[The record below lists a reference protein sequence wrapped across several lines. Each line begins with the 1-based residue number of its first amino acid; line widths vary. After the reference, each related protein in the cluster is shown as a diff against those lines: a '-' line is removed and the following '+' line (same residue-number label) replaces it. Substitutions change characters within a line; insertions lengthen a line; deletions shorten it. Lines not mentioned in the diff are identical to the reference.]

1 MAYKRIEGITIE
13 IDGNVEPLNK
23 ALQGVNKSIKD
34 VSQNLRD
41 VDKLLKLDPT
51 NTELLRQKQ
60 QGLRT
65 AIQETEEKLKTERAA
80 LQQLKEADQTP
91 EVVKQQEALQR
102 EIIDNEQKLKSLQSE
117 LKSFGSVGAQQIKA
131 IGAQM
136 KELGASIKSV
146 GDSMQAT
153 GRSMTM
159 KVTAPIL
166 AGFGAAV
173 KEGAEFDKQ
182 MSAVAAVSG
191 ATAEDFEN
199 LRDSAME
206 WGEKSVFSAKE
217 SADALYYMGLAGW
230 DAQQSMDALGGV
242 LDLAAAGATDL
253 GLASDIVTDGM
264 TAFGMAADEA
274 GHFSNV
280 MAAAMSNSN
289 TNIEMLGESFKYAA
303 PVAGAMGY
311 SVEDVSVAL
320 GLMANNGIKAS
331 TAGTSLRT
339 LFTNMANPTDTMASA
354 METLGVRLDDGA
366 GNMLT
371 FEQVMQD
378 LRAGFGELKI
388 PQEELTAGIQELEQA
403 LEDGTMSEKEYDEA
417 VLALTDRAYG
427 AEGALKAQAAAQ
439 LAGSRGMAAL
449 LSIVNTSAEDYDALR
464 TAIDNADAAFVRH
477 GDELMTI
484 QDAYDKFGDA
494 IYTNSDEFEILGSAA
509 GIAQTQMD
517 NLAGTWTQFTSKLGT
532 TKIMISDLV
541 KGELQ
546 GLVEKATG
554 LLDKFNSLDDAEKM
568 QIVKIAGI
576 AAAIGPVILIL
587 GTLASSIGSIISL
600 GGTIVSG
607 FGTVAGFF
615 SATLI
620 PALSGLPAL
629 ITGTMIPAI
638 TGLIAT
644 VAPILAAA
652 APFIAVGAAI
662 VGAGVLVYKNWDTI
676 KQKAGELKD
685 KVTQKWSEF
694 KENTTKKWEEMRQ
707 KTSEKWEAMK
717 KGISD
722 KVAENGGGIGGV
734 IKTAMQGYQKTWEIG
749 FNALDKLSGGKLST
763 IASNI
768 KSKVDENG
776 GGIGGIIKT
785 SMQGYEKVWETGFSA
800 MDKLS
805 GGKLSDI
812 VEGFRDKLD
821 SAKKIV
827 SDAIEKIKGFFNF
840 SWELPKLKLP
850 HFSISGGF
858 SLNPPSIPKISVD
871 WYKKAYNNGVMF
883 NSPTVLPTA
892 AGLKGFGDGAGA
904 EIVIG
909 ANNLMG
915 MVQDAAGSDALA
927 KKVDTLTATVA
938 EYLPIIAQGGNVYL
952 DKGALVGQ
960 ITPDINRRLGLAR
973 G

>member
-1 MAYKRIEGITIE
+1 MAYKRIAGITIE
-13 IDGNVEPLNK
+13 IDGNVQPLTK
-23 ALQGVNKSIKD
+23 ALESVNRSL
-34 VSQNLRD
+34 SGTSSRLRD
-41 VDKLLKLDPT
+41 VNKLLKLDPT

-60 QGLRT
+60 ELLT
-65 AIQETEEKLKTERAA
+65 NSIKSTEEKLKTERAA

-91 EVVKQQEALQR
+91 EVVRQQEALQR
-102 EIIDNEQKLKSLQSE
+102 EIIDNEQKLKGLQKE
-117 LKSFGSVGAQQIKA
+117 LKNFGSVGAQQIKA

-136 KELGASIKSV
+136 KELGASIKGV

-191 ATAEDFEN
+191 ATEQEFTA

-230 DAQQSMDALGGV
+230 DAQESMDALGGV
-242 LDLAAAGATDL
+242 LDLAAAGATEL
-253 GLASDIVTDGM
+253 GTASDIVTDYM
-264 TAFGMAADEA
+264 TAFKMEASEA
-274 GHFSNV
+274 GHFANV

-289 TNIEMLGESFKYAA
+289 TNIEMLGDSFKYVA

-320 GLMANNGIKAS
+320 GIMANNGIKADM
-331 TAGTSLRT
+331 AGTTLR
-339 LFTNMANPTDTMASA
+339 NMLQRMAKPTKESYMA
-354 METLGVRLDDGA
+354 MERLGLSLYDDEGR
-366 GNMLT
+366 MYT
-371 FEQVMQD
+371 FKEVMEQVRTGFRDINMPMDEFQKSVED
-378 LRAGFGELKI
+378 LDRWLDEGSISQSLYNSRL
-388 PQEELTAGIQELEQA
+388 EELML
-403 LEDGTMSEKEYDEA
+403 
-417 VLALTDRAYG
+417 RAYG
-427 AEGALKAQAAAQ
+427 AEGAEKARAAAQ
-439 LAGSRGMAAL
+439 LGGARAMAGLLAIASATDEEYQAL
-449 LSIVNTSAEDYDALR
+449 TDA
-464 TAIDNADAAFVRH
+464 INGADAAFVRH
-477 GDELMTI
+477 GDELLTI
-484 QDAYDKFGDA
+484 QEAYDQFGDA
-494 IYTNSDEFEILGSAA
+494 IYNSDEFEVLGAAA
-509 GIAQTQMD
+509 GMAEKQLD
-517 NLAGTWTQFTSKLGT
+517 NLAGSWTLFTSKLGT

-541 KGELQ
+541 KGELN

-568 QIVKIAGI
+568 QIIKIAGI

-587 GTLASSIGSIISL
+587 GTLASSIGSIISM
-600 GGTIVSG
+600 GGSIVSG
-607 FGTVAGFF
+607 FGAVAGFF

-629 ITGTMIPAI
+629 ITGTMIPAV
-638 TGLIAT
+638 TGLIAS

-652 APFIAVGAAI
+652 APFIAVAAAI
-662 VGAGVLVYKNWDTI
+662 TGAGMLIYRNWDTI

-707 KTSEKWEAMK
+707 KSSEKWEAMK

-749 FNALDKLSGGKLST
+749 FNAMDKLSGGKLST
-763 IASNI
+763 IAANI
-768 KSKVDENG
+768 KAKVDENG

-785 SMQGYEKVWETGFSA
+785 SMQGYEKTWELGFNA

-812 VEGFRDKLD
+812 VDGFRDKLD
-821 SAKKIV
+821 SAKEIV
-827 SDAIEKIKGFFNF
+827 SNAIDKIKGFFDF
-840 SWELPKLKLP
+840 SWELPKLKMP
-850 HFSISGGF
+850 HFSISGKF
-858 SLNPPSIPKISVD
+858 SLNPPSMPKISVD
-871 WYKKAYNNGVMF
+871 WYRKAYNNGVMF

-927 KKVDTLTATVA
+927 RKVDALTATVA

-952 DKGALVGQ
+952 NKNELVGR
-960 ITPDINRRLGLAR
+960 ITPEINRRLGLAR

>member
-65 AIQETEEKLKTERAA
+65 AIQETEEKLKTERTA
-80 LQQLKEADQTP
+80 LQQLKDADQTP

-230 DAQQSMDALGGV
+230 DAQESMDALGGV
-242 LDLAAAGATDL
+242 LDLAAAGATEL
-253 GLASDIVTDGM
+253 GTASDIVTDYM
-264 TAFGMAADEA
+264 TAFKMEASEA
-274 GHFSNV
+274 GHFANV

-289 TNIEMLGESFKYAA
+289 TNIEMLGDSFKYVA

-311 SVEDVSVAL
+311 SVEDISVAL
-320 GLMANNGIKAS
+320 GIMANNGIKADM
-331 TAGTSLRT
+331 AGTTLR
-339 LFTNMANPTDTMASA
+339 NMLQRMAKPTKESYMA
-354 METLGVRLDDGA
+354 MERLGLSLYDDEGR
-366 GNMLT
+366 MYT
-371 FEQVMQD
+371 FKEVMEQVRTGFRDINMPMDEFQKSVED
-378 LRAGFGELKI
+378 LDRWLDEGSISQSLYNSRL
-388 PQEELTAGIQELEQA
+388 EELML
-403 LEDGTMSEKEYDEA
+403 
-417 VLALTDRAYG
+417 RAYG
-427 AEGALKAQAAAQ
+427 AEGAEKARAAAQ
-439 LAGSRGMAAL
+439 LGGARAMAGLLAIASATDEEYQAL
-449 LSIVNTSAEDYDALR
+449 TDA
-464 TAIDNADAAFVRH
+464 INGADAAFVRH
-477 GDELMTI
+477 GDELLTI
-484 QDAYDKFGDA
+484 QEAYDQFGDA
-494 IYTNSDEFEILGSAA
+494 IYNSDEFEVLGAAA
-509 GIAQTQMD
+509 GMAEKQLN
-517 NLAGTWTQFTSKLGT
+517 NLAGSWTLFTSKLGT

-785 SMQGYEKVWETGFSA
+785 SMQGYEKVWETGFNA
-800 MDKLS
+800 LDKIT

-812 VEGFRDKLD
+812 VDGFRDKLD

-827 SDAIEKIKGFFNF
+827 SDAIEKIKGFFDF

-850 HFSISGGF
+850 HFSISGEF
-858 SLNPPSIPKISVD
+858 SLMPPSIPHISVD

>member
-230 DAQQSMDALGGV
+230 DAQESMDALGGV
-242 LDLAAAGATDL
+242 LDLAAAGATEL
-253 GLASDIVTDGM
+253 GTASDIVTDYM
-264 TAFGMAADEA
+264 TAFKMEASEA
-274 GHFSNV
+274 GHFANV

-289 TNIEMLGESFKYAA
+289 TNIEMLGDSFKYVA

-320 GLMANNGIKAS
+320 GIMANNGIKADM
-331 TAGTSLRT
+331 AGTTLR
-339 LFTNMANPTDTMASA
+339 NMLQRMAKPTKESYMA
-354 METLGVRLDDGA
+354 MERLGLSLYDDEGR
-366 GNMLT
+366 MYT
-371 FEQVMQD
+371 FKEVMEQVRTGFRDINMPMDEFQKSVED
-378 LRAGFGELKI
+378 LDRWLDEGSISQSLYNSRL
-388 PQEELTAGIQELEQA
+388 EELML
-403 LEDGTMSEKEYDEA
+403 
-417 VLALTDRAYG
+417 RAYG
-427 AEGALKAQAAAQ
+427 AEGAEKARAAAQ
-439 LAGSRGMAAL
+439 LGGARAMAGLLAIASATDEEYQAL
-449 LSIVNTSAEDYDALR
+449 TDA
-464 TAIDNADAAFVRH
+464 INGADAAFVRH
-477 GDELMTI
+477 GDELLTI
-484 QDAYDKFGDA
+484 QEAYDQFGDA
-494 IYTNSDEFEILGSAA
+494 IYNSDEFEVLGAAA
-509 GIAQTQMD
+509 GMAEKQLN
-517 NLAGTWTQFTSKLGT
+517 NLAGSWTLFTSKLGT

-785 SMQGYEKVWETGFSA
+785 SMQGYEKVWETGFNA
-800 MDKLS
+800 LDKIT

-812 VEGFRDKLD
+812 VDGFRDKLD

-827 SDAIEKIKGFFNF
+827 SDAIEKIKGFFDF

-850 HFSISGGF
+850 HFSISGEF
-858 SLNPPSIPKISVD
+858 SLMPPSIPHISVD

>member
-1 MAYKRIEGITIE
+1 MAYKRIAGITIE
-13 IDGNVEPLNK
+13 IDGNVQPLTK
-23 ALQGVNKSIKD
+23 ALQGANKSIKD
-34 VSQNLRD
+34 MSVSLKD
-41 VDKLLKLDPT
+41 VNKLLKLDPT

-60 QGLRT
+60 ELLKT
-65 AIQETEEKLKTERAA
+65 SIKETEDKLKTERAA

-102 EIIDNEQKLKSLQSE
+102 EIIDNEQKLKGLQKE
-117 LKSFGSVGAQQIKA
+117 LKNFGSVGAQQIKA

-166 AGFGAAV
+166 AGFGAAI

-191 ATAEDFEN
+191 ATEQEFTA

-230 DAQQSMDALGGV
+230 DAQESMDALGGV
-242 LDLAAAGATDL
+242 LDLAAAGATEL
-253 GLASDIVTDGM
+253 GTASDIVTDYM
-264 TAFGMAADEA
+264 TAFKMEASEA
-274 GHFSNV
+274 GHFANV

-289 TNIEMLGESFKYAA
+289 TNIEMLGDSFKYVA

-320 GLMANNGIKAS
+320 GIMANNGIKADM
-331 TAGTSLRT
+331 AGTTLR
-339 LFTNMANPTDTMASA
+339 NMLQRMSKPTKESSMA
-354 METLGVRLDDGA
+354 MERLGLSLYDDEGR
-366 GNMLT
+366 MYT
-371 FEQVMQD
+371 FKEVMEQVRTGFRDINMPMDEFQKSVED
-378 LRAGFGELKI
+378 LDRWLDEGSISQSIYNSRL
-388 PQEELTAGIQELEQA
+388 EELML
-403 LEDGTMSEKEYDEA
+403 
-417 VLALTDRAYG
+417 RAYG
-427 AEGALKAQAAAQ
+427 AEGAEKARAAAQ
-439 LAGSRGMAAL
+439 LGGARAMAGLLAIASATDEEYQAL
-449 LSIVNTSAEDYDALR
+449 TDA
-464 TAIDNADAAFVRH
+464 INGADAAFVRH
-477 GDELMTI
+477 GDELLTI
-484 QDAYDKFGDA
+484 QEAYDQFGDA
-494 IYTNSDEFEILGSAA
+494 IYNSDEFEILGAAA
-509 GIAQTQMD
+509 GMAEKQLD
-517 NLAGTWTQFTSKLGT
+517 NLAGSWTLFTSKLGT

-541 KGELQ
+541 KGELS

-568 QIVKIAGI
+568 QIIKIAGI

-600 GGTIVSG
+600 GGSIVSG
-607 FGTVAGFF
+607 FGSVAGFF
-615 SATLI
+615 SATLL

-638 TGLIAT
+638 GGLIAS

-652 APFIAVGAAI
+652 APFIAVAAAI
-662 VGAGVLVYKNWDTI
+662 TGAGMLIYRNWDTI

-734 IKTAMQGYQKTWEIG
+734 LKTAMQGYQKTWEIG

-763 IASNI
+763 IAANI
-768 KSKVDENG
+768 KAKVDENG
-776 GGIGGIIKT
+776 GGIGGVIKT
-785 SMQGYEKVWETGFSA
+785 AMQDYEKTWELGFNA

-812 VEGFRDKLD
+812 VDGFRDKLD
-821 SAKKIV
+821 SAKEIV
-827 SDAIEKIKGFFNF
+827 SNAIDKIKGFFDF
-840 SWELPKLKLP
+840 SWELPKLKMP
-850 HFSISGGF
+850 HFSISGKF
-858 SLNPPSIPKISVD
+858 SLNPPEIPRISVD

-927 KKVDTLTATVA
+927 RKVDALTATVA

-952 DKGALVGQ
+952 DKNALVGR

>member
-1 MAYKRIEGITIE
+1 MAFKRIKGITIE
-13 IDGNVEPLNK
+13 IDGNVQPLTK
-23 ALQGVNKSIKD
+23 ALQGANKSIKD
-34 VSQNLRD
+34 MSASLKD
-41 VDKLLKLDPT
+41 VNKLLKLDPT

-60 QGLRT
+60 ELLKT
-65 AIQETEEKLKTERAA
+65 SIKETEDKLKTERAA

-102 EIIDNEQKLKSLQSE
+102 EIIDNEQKLKGLQKE
-117 LKSFGSVGAQQIKA
+117 LKNFGSVGAQQIKA

-136 KELGASIKSV
+136 KELGASIKGV

-191 ATAEDFEN
+191 ATEQEFTA

-230 DAQQSMDALGGV
+230 DAQESMDALGGV
-242 LDLAAAGATDL
+242 LDLAAAGATEL
-253 GLASDIVTDGM
+253 GTASDIVTDYM
-264 TAFGMAADEA
+264 TAFKMEASEA
-274 GHFSNV
+274 GHFANV

-289 TNIEMLGESFKYAA
+289 TNIEMLGNSFKFVA

-320 GLMANNGIKAS
+320 GIMANNGIKADM
-331 TAGTSLRT
+331 AGTTLR
-339 LFTNMANPTDTMASA
+339 
-354 METLGVRLDDGA
+354 
-366 GNMLT
+366 NMLQRMAKPT
-371 FEQVMQD
+371 KESYMAMKRLGLSLYDDEGKMYSFKEVMEQVRTGFKDINMPMDEFQKSVED
-378 LRAGFGELKI
+378 LDRWLDEGEISQSLYNSRL
-388 PQEELTAGIQELEQA
+388 EELTL
-403 LEDGTMSEKEYDEA
+403 
-417 VLALTDRAYG
+417 RAYG
-427 AEGALKAQAAAQ
+427 AEGAEKARAAAQ
-439 LAGSRGMAAL
+439 LGGARAMAGLLAIASATDEEYQAL
-449 LSIVNTSAEDYDALR
+449 TDA
-464 TAIDNADAAFVRH
+464 INGADAAFVRH
-477 GDELMTI
+477 GDELLTI
-484 QDAYDKFGDA
+484 QEAYDQFGDA
-494 IYTNSDEFEILGSAA
+494 IYNSDEFEVLGAAA
-509 GIAQTQMD
+509 GMAEKQLD
-517 NLAGTWTQFTSKLGT
+517 NLAGSWTLFTSKLGT

-541 KGELQ
+541 KGELS

-568 QIVKIAGI
+568 QIIKIAGI

-600 GGTIVSG
+600 GGSIVSG
-607 FGTVAGFF
+607 IGTIAGFIT
-615 SATLI
+615 ATAI
-620 PALSGLPAL
+620 PALASLGSM
-629 ITGTMIPAI
+629 ITATVIPAI
-638 TGLIAT
+638 GGMIAS

-652 APFIAVGAAI
+652 APFIAVAAAI
-662 VGAGVLVYKNWDTI
+662 TGAGMLIYRNWDTI

-717 KGISD
+717 KSVSD

-734 IKTAMQGYQKTWEIG
+734 IKTAMQGYEKTWEVG
-749 FNALDKLSGGKLST
+749 FAAMDKLSGGKLST
-763 IASNI
+763 IAANI
-768 KSKVDENG
+768 KAKVDENG

-785 SMQGYEKVWETGFSA
+785 SMQGYEKTWELGFNA

-812 VEGFRDKLD
+812 VDGFRDKLD

-827 SDAIEKIKGFFNF
+827 SDAIDKIKGFFDF
-840 SWELPKLKLP
+840 SWELPKLKMP
-850 HFSISGGF
+850 HFSISGKF
-858 SLNPPSIPKISVD
+858 SLNPPEIPRISVD
-871 WYKKAYNNGVMF
+871 WYRKAYNNGVMF

-927 KKVDTLTATVA
+927 RKVDALTATVA

-952 DKGALVGQ
+952 DKNALVGR
-960 ITPDINRRLGLAR
+960 ITPDINKRLGLAR

>member
-1 MAYKRIEGITIE
+1 MAYKRIAGITIE
-13 IDGNVEPLNK
+13 IDGNVQPLTK
-23 ALQGVNKSIKD
+23 ALESVNRSL
-34 VSQNLRD
+34 SGTSTRLRD
-41 VDKLLKLDPT
+41 VNKLLKLDPT

-60 QGLRT
+60 ELLT
-65 AIQETEEKLKTERAA
+65 NSIKSTEEKLKTERAA

-102 EIIDNEQKLKSLQSE
+102 EIIDNEQKLKGLQKE
-117 LKSFGSVGAQQIKA
+117 LKNFGSIGAQQIKA

-191 ATAEDFEN
+191 ATEQEFTA

-230 DAQQSMDALGGV
+230 DAQDSMDALGGV
-242 LDLAAAGATDL
+242 LDLAAAGATEL
-253 GLASDIVTDGM
+253 GIASDIVTDGM
-264 TAFGMAADEA
+264 TAFGMSANEA
-274 GHFSNV
+274 GRFSNV

-289 TNIEMLGESFKYAA
+289 TNIEMLGESFKYVA
-303 PVAGAMGY
+303 PVAGTLGY
-311 SVEDVSVAL
+311 SVEDVTLAL

-339 LFTNMANPTDTMASA
+339 LLSNMASPTDTMAAA
-354 METLGVRLDDGA
+354 MDTLGVSLDDGA

-378 LRAGFGELKI
+378 LRAGFGTLKI
-388 PQEELTAGIQELEQA
+388 PQEELTASLADLEAQMDA
-403 LEDGTMSEKEYDEA
+403 GTITEKEYDEA
-417 VLALTDRAYG
+417 VLALTERAYG
-427 AEGALKAQAAAQ
+427 AEGALKAQAAAE
-439 LAGSRGMAAL
+439 LAGARGMAGL
-449 LSIVNTSAEDYDALR
+449 LAIVNTAPEDYDALKSS
-464 TAIDNADAAFVRH
+464 IDNANAAYVRH
-477 GDELMTI
+477 GDQVMTI
-484 QDAYDKFGDA
+484 QEAYDQFGDA
-494 IYTNSDEFEILGSAA
+494 IYNSDEFEILGAAA
-509 GIAQTQMD
+509 GMAEKQMD
-517 NLAGTWTQFTSKLGT
+517 NLAGSWTLFTSKLGT

-568 QIVKIAGI
+568 QIIKIAGI

-600 GGTIVSG
+600 GGSIVSG
-607 FGTVAGFF
+607 IGTIAGFIT
-615 SATLI
+615 ATAI
-620 PALSGLPAL
+620 PALASLGSM
-629 ITGTMIPAI
+629 ITATVIPAI
-638 TGLIAT
+638 GGMIAAA
-644 VAPILAAA
+644 APILAAA

-662 VGAGVLVYKNWDTI
+662 VGAGVLIYKNWDTI

-717 KGISD
+717 KSVSD

-768 KSKVDENG
+768 KAKVDENG

-785 SMQGYEKVWETGFSA
+785 SMQGYEKTWELGFNA

-812 VEGFRDKLD
+812 VDGFRDKLD

-827 SDAIEKIKGFFNF
+827 SDAIDKIKGFFDF
-840 SWELPKLKLP
+840 SWELPKLKMP
-850 HFSISGGF
+850 HFSISGKF
-858 SLNPPSIPKISVD
+858 SLNPPEIPRISVD
-871 WYKKAYNNGVMF
+871 WYRKAYNNGVMF

-927 KKVDTLTATVA
+927 RKVDALTATVA

-952 DKGALVGQ
+952 DKNALVGR
-960 ITPDINRRLGLAR
+960 ITPEINRRLGLAR

>member
-1 MAYKRIEGITIE
+1 MAYKRIAGITIE
-13 IDGNVEPLNK
+13 IDGNVQPLTK
-23 ALQGVNKSIKD
+23 ALQGANKSIKD
-34 VSQNLRD
+34 MSVSLKD
-41 VDKLLKLDPT
+41 VNKLLKLDPT

-60 QGLRT
+60 ELLKT
-65 AIQETEEKLKTERAA
+65 SIKETEDKLKTERAA

-102 EIIDNEQKLKSLQSE
+102 EIIDNEQKLKGLQKE
-117 LKSFGSVGAQQIKA
+117 LKNFGSVGVQQIKA

-136 KELGASIKSV
+136 KELGASFKSV
-146 GDSMQAT
+146 GDQMQAI

-166 AGFGAAV
+166 AGFGAAI

-191 ATAEDFEN
+191 ASAEEFEN

-206 WGEKSVFSAKE
+206 YGEKSVFSAKE

-230 DAQQSMDALGGV
+230 DAQDSMDALGGV

-253 GLASDIVTDGM
+253 GIASDIVTDGM
-264 TAFGMAADEA
+264 TAFGMSANEA
-274 GHFSNV
+274 GRFSNV

-289 TNIEMLGESFKYAA
+289 TNIEMLGESFEKVA
-303 PVAGAMGY
+303 PVAGTLGY
-311 SVEDVSVAL
+311 SVEDVTLAL

-331 TAGTSLRT
+331 IAGTSLNR
-339 LFTNMANPTDTMASA
+339 LLTNMANPTDTMAAA
-354 METLGVRLDDGA
+354 MDTLGVSLDDGA

-378 LRAGFGELKI
+378 LRAGFGTLKI
-388 PQEELTAGIQELEQA
+388 PQEELTASLADLEAQMDA
-403 LEDGTMSEKEYDEA
+403 GTITEKEYDEA
-417 VLALTDRAYG
+417 VMALTERAYG
-427 AEGALKAQAAAQ
+427 AEGALKAQAAAE
-439 LAGSRGMAAL
+439 LAGVRGMAGL
-449 LSIVNTSAEDYDALR
+449 LAIVNTAPEDYDALKSS
-464 TAIDNADAAFVRH
+464 IDNANAAYVRH
-477 GDELMTI
+477 GDQIMTI
-484 QDAYDKFGDA
+484 QEAYDQFGDA
-494 IYTNSDEFEILGSAA
+494 IYNSDEFEVLGAAA
-509 GIAQTQMD
+509 GIAEKQLD
-517 NLAGTWTQFTSKLGT
+517 NLSGAWTRFTSKLGT

-541 KGELQ
+541 KGELS

-568 QIVKIAGI
+568 QIIKIAGI

-600 GGTIVSG
+600 GGSIVTG
-607 FGTVAGFF
+607 FGSVVGFF
-615 SATLI
+615 SGTLI

-717 KGISD
+717 KSVSD

-734 IKTAMQGYQKTWEIG
+734 LKTAMQGYQKTWEIG
-749 FNALDKLSGGKLST
+749 FNALDKISGGKLTT
-763 IASNI
+763 ITSNI
-768 KSKVDENG
+768 KAKVDENG
-776 GGIGGIIKT
+776 GGIGGVIKT
-785 SMQGYEKVWETGFSA
+785 AMQGYEKTWELGFNA

-812 VEGFRDKLD
+812 VDGFRDKLD

-827 SDAIEKIKGFFNF
+827 SDAIDKIKGFFDF

-850 HFSISGGF
+850 HFSISGEF
-858 SLNPPSIPKISVD
+858 SLMPPSMPKISVD

-892 AGLKGFGDGAGA
+892 AGMKGFGDGAGA

-927 KKVDTLTATVA
+927 RKVDALTATVA

-952 DKGALVGQ
+952 DKNALVGR

>member
-1 MAYKRIEGITIE
+1 MAYKRIAGITIE
-13 IDGNVEPLNK
+13 IDGNVQPLTK
-23 ALQGVNKSIKD
+23 ALEGVNRSL
-34 VSQNLRD
+34 SGTSSRLRD
-41 VDKLLKLDPT
+41 VNKLLKLDPT

-60 QGLRT
+60 ELLT
-65 AIQETEEKLKTERAA
+65 NSIKSTEEKLKTERAA

-91 EVVKQQEALQR
+91 EVVRQQEALQR
-102 EIIDNEQKLKSLQSE
+102 EIIDNEQKLKGLQKE
-117 LKSFGSVGAQQIKA
+117 LKNFGSVGAQQIKA
-131 IGAQM
+131 IGAKM
-136 KELGASIKSV
+136 KELGASIKGV
-146 GDSMQAT
+146 GDSMKAT

-191 ATAEDFEN
+191 ATEQEFTA

-230 DAQQSMDALGGV
+230 DAQESMDALGGV
-242 LDLAAAGATDL
+242 LDLAAAGATEL
-253 GLASDIVTDGM
+253 GTASDIVTDYM
-264 TAFGMAADEA
+264 TAFKMEASEA
-274 GHFSNV
+274 GHFANV

-289 TNIEMLGESFKYAA
+289 TNIEMLGDSFKYVA

-320 GLMANNGIKAS
+320 GIMANNGIKADM
-331 TAGTSLRT
+331 AGTTLR
-339 LFTNMANPTDTMASA
+339 NMLQRMAKPTKESFMA
-354 METLGVRLDDGA
+354 MERLGLSLYDDEGR
-366 GNMLT
+366 MYS
-371 FEQVMQD
+371 FKEVMEQVRTGFRDINMPMDEFQKSVED
-378 LRAGFGELKI
+378 LDRWLDEGTISQSLYNSRL
-388 PQEELTAGIQELEQA
+388 EELML
-403 LEDGTMSEKEYDEA
+403 
-417 VLALTDRAYG
+417 RAYG
-427 AEGALKAQAAAQ
+427 AEGAEKARAAAQ
-439 LAGSRGMAAL
+439 LGGARAMAGLLAIASATDEEYKAL
-449 LSIVNTSAEDYDALR
+449 TDA
-464 TAIDNADAAFVRH
+464 INGADAAFVRH
-477 GDELMTI
+477 GDELLTI
-484 QDAYDKFGDA
+484 QEAYDQFGDA
-494 IYTNSDEFEILGSAA
+494 IYNSDEFEVLGAAA
-509 GIAQTQMD
+509 GMAEKQLD
-517 NLAGTWTQFTSKLGT
+517 NLAGSWTLFTSKLGT

-541 KGELQ
+541 KGELS

-554 LLDKFNSLDDAEKM
+554 LLDKFNGLDQAEQM
-568 QIVKIAGI
+568 QIVKLAGI

-600 GGTIVSG
+600 GGSIVSG
-607 FGTVAGFF
+607 YGAVAGFF

-629 ITGTMIPAI
+629 ITGTMIPSI
-638 TGLIAT
+638 TGLIAS

-676 KQKAGELKD
+676 KEKAGELKE
-685 KVTQKWSEF
+685 KVSQRWNEIKTK
-694 KENTTKKWEEMRQ
+694 TTETWNNIKTKTTEAWGAVKK
-707 KTSEKWEAMK
+707 
-717 KGISD
+717 
-722 KVAENGGGIGGV
+722 KVEENGGGIRGFL
-734 IKTAMQGYQKTWEIG
+734 KTATDGYVAMWRVSFTQI
-749 FNALDKLSGGKLST
+749 DKLTDGKLSAVVST
-763 IASNI
+763 VKA
-768 KSKVDENG
+768 KVEENG

-785 SMQGYEKVWETGFSA
+785 AVQGYEKTWEIGFNA
-800 MDKLS
+800 IDRMTN
-805 GGKLSDI
+805 GKLSDI
-812 VEGFRDKLD
+812 VDGFRDKLD
-821 SAKKIV
+821 RAKEIV
-827 SDAIEKIKGFFNF
+827 SNAIDKIKGFFDF
-840 SWELPKLKLP
+840 QWELPSLKLP

-858 SLNPPSIPKISVD
+858 SLNPPEIPRISVD
-871 WYKKAYNNGVMF
+871 WYKKAYDGGVMF
-883 NSPTVLPTA
+883 NSPTVIPTA

-927 KKVDTLTATVA
+927 RKVDALTATVA
-938 EYLPIIAQGGNVYL
+938 EYLPIIAQGGDVYL
-952 DKGALVGQ
+952 DKNALVGR

>member
-1 MAYKRIEGITIE
+1 MAYKRIAGITIE
-13 IDGNVEPLNK
+13 IDGNVQPLTK
-23 ALQGVNKSIKD
+23 ELESVNKSIRGMSTRLMD
-34 VSQNLRD
+34 VN
-41 VDKLLKLDPT
+41 KLLKLDPT

-60 QGLRT
+60 ELLT
-65 AIQETEEKLKTERAA
+65 NSIKSTEEKLKTERAA

-102 EIIDNEQKLKSLQSE
+102 EIIDNEQKLKGLQKE
-117 LKSFGSVGAQQIKA
+117 LKNFGSVGVQQIKA

-136 KELGASIKSV
+136 KELGASFKSV
-146 GDSMQAT
+146 GDQMQAI
-153 GRSMTM
+153 GRNMTM

-166 AGFGAAV
+166 AGFGAAI

-191 ATAEDFEN
+191 ASEEEFES

-230 DAQQSMDALGGV
+230 DAQESMDALGGV
-242 LDLAAAGATDL
+242 LDLAAAGATEL
-253 GLASDIVTDGM
+253 GTASDIVTDYM
-264 TAFGMAADEA
+264 TAFKMEASEA
-274 GHFSNV
+274 GHFANV
-280 MAAAMSNSN
+280 MAVAMSNSN
-289 TNIEMLGESFKYAA
+289 TNIEMLGESFEKVA
-303 PVAGAMGY
+303 PVAGTLGY
-311 SVEDVSVAL
+311 SVEDVTLAL

-331 TAGTSLRT
+331 IAGTSLNR
-339 LFTNMANPTDTMASA
+339 LLTNMANPTDTMAAA
-354 METLGVRLDDGA
+354 MDTLGVSLDDGA

-378 LRAGFGELKI
+378 LRAGFGTLKI
-388 PQEELTAGIQELEQA
+388 PQEELTASLADLEAQMDA
-403 LEDGTMSEKEYDEA
+403 GTITEKEYDEA
-417 VLALTDRAYG
+417 VMALTERAYG
-427 AEGALKAQAAAQ
+427 AEGALKAQAAAE
-439 LAGSRGMAAL
+439 LAGVRGMAGL
-449 LSIVNTSAEDYDALR
+449 LAIVNTAPEDYDALKSS
-464 TAIDNADAAFVRH
+464 IDNANAAYVRH
-477 GDELMTI
+477 GDELLTI
-484 QDAYDKFGDA
+484 QEAYDQFGDA
-494 IYTNSDEFEILGSAA
+494 IYNSDEFEILGAAA
-509 GIAQTQMD
+509 GMAEKQLN
-517 NLAGTWTQFTSKLGT
+517 NLAGSWTLFTSKLGT

-568 QIVKIAGI
+568 QIIKIAGI
-576 AAAIGPVILIL
+576 AAAIGPVIMIL
-587 GTLASSIGSIISL
+587 GTLASSIGSIISM
-600 GGTIVSG
+600 GGSIVSG
-607 FGTVAGFF
+607 FGAVAGFF

-638 TGLIAT
+638 GGLIAS

-652 APFIAVGAAI
+652 APFIAVAAAI
-662 VGAGVLVYKNWDTI
+662 TGAGMLIYRNWDTI

-717 KGISD
+717 KSVSD

-734 IKTAMQGYQKTWEIG
+734 LKTAMQGYQKTWEIG
-749 FNALDKLSGGKLST
+749 FNALDKLSGGKLTT
-763 IASNI
+763 ITSNI
-768 KSKVDENG
+768 KAKVDENG
-776 GGIGGIIKT
+776 GGIGGVIKT
-785 SMQGYEKVWETGFSA
+785 AMQGYEKTWELGFNA
-800 MDKLS
+800 LDKIS

-812 VEGFRDKLD
+812 VDGFNDKLD
-821 SAKKIV
+821 SAKEIV
-827 SDAIEKIKGFFNF
+827 SNAIDKIKGFFDF
-840 SWELPKLKLP
+840 SWELPKLKMP
-850 HFSISGGF
+850 HFSISGEF
-858 SLNPPSIPKISVD
+858 SLRPPSIPHISVD
-871 WYKKAYNNGVMF
+871 WYRKAYNNGVMF

-927 KKVDTLTATVA
+927 RKVDALTATVA

-952 DKGALVGQ
+952 DKNALVGR

>member
-13 IDGNVEPLNK
+13 IDGNVEPLTK

-34 VSQNLRD
+34 VSKNLRD

-60 QGLRT
+60 DLLKT
-65 AIQETEEKLKTERAA
+65 SIKETEEKLKTERAA

-102 EIIDNEQKLKSLQSE
+102 EIIENEQKLKSLQTE

-230 DAQQSMDALGGV
+230 DAKDSIDALGGV
-242 LDLAAAGATDL
+242 LNLAAAGATDL
-253 GLASDIVTDGM
+253 GTTSDIVTDSM
-264 TAFGMAADEA
+264 TAFQIEASGMTNGLKNAE
-274 GHFSNV
+274 HFANV

-289 TNIEMLGESFKYAA
+289 TTIEMLGESFKYAA

-339 LFTNMANPTDTMASA
+339 LFTNMADPTDTMAQA
-354 METLGVRLDDGA
+354 MDVLGVKLDDGA
-366 GNMLT
+366 GNMLS
-371 FEQVMQD
+371 FEEVMQD
-378 LRAGFGELKI
+378 LREGFGELKI
-388 PQEELTAGIQELEQA
+388 PQEEMVAQVAQLEQA
-403 LEDGTMSEKEYDEA
+403 LDDGTMSEKEYDEA
-417 VLALTDRAYG
+417 MQALTERAYG

-449 LSIVNTSAEDYDALR
+449 LAIVNTAPEDYEALR
-464 TAIDNADAAFVRH
+464 TAIDNADQAFVRH
-477 GDELMTI
+477 GEEIMTL
-484 QDAYDKFGDA
+484 QDAYAQFGDA
-494 IYTNSDEFEILGSAA
+494 IYNSDEFEVLGAAA
-509 GIAQTQMD
+509 GIAEKQMD
-517 NLAGTWTQFTSKLGT
+517 NLAGSWTRFTSKLGT

-541 KGELQ
+541 KGELS

-554 LLDKFNSLDDAEKM
+554 LLDKFNGLDKAEQM
-568 QIVKIAGI
+568 QIVKMAGI

-600 GGTIVSG
+600 GGSIVSG
-607 FGTVAGFF
+607 IGAISGFIT
-615 SATLI
+615 ATAI
-620 PALSGLPAL
+620 PALASLGSM
-629 ITGTMIPAI
+629 ITATVIPAI
-638 TGLIAT
+638 GGMIAAA
-644 VAPILAAA
+644 APILAAA

-662 VGAGVLVYKNWDTI
+662 VGAGVLIYKNWDTI

-685 KVTQKWSEF
+685 KVTQKWTEF
-694 KENTTKKWEEMRQ
+694 KENTKQKWEEMRRN
-707 KTSEKWEAMK
+707 TSEKWEAIR
-717 KGISD
+717 KGVSD

-734 IKTAMQGYQKTWEIG
+734 LKTAMQGYEKIWEIG
-749 FNALDKLSGGKLST
+749 FN
-763 IASNI
+763 
-768 KSKVDENG
+768 
-776 GGIGGIIKT
+776 
-785 SMQGYEKVWETGFSA
+785 M
-800 MDKLS
+800 MDKIS

-827 SDAIEKIKGFFNF
+827 SDAIDKIKGFFDF
-840 SWELPKLKLP
+840 SWELPKLKMP

-858 SLNPPSIPKISVD
+858 SLNPPSMPKISVD
-871 WYKKAYNNGVMF
+871 WYRKAYNNGVMF

-927 KKVDTLTATVA
+927 KKVETLTATVA

-952 DKGALVGQ
+952 DKNALIGQ
-960 ITPDINRRLGLAR
+960 ITPGINRRLGLAR

>member
-1 MAYKRIEGITIE
+1 MAYKRIAGITIE
-13 IDGNVEPLNK
+13 IDGNVQPLTK
-23 ALQGVNKSIKD
+23 ALEGVNKSL
-34 VSQNLRD
+34 SGASSRLRD
-41 VDKLLKLDPT
+41 VNKLLKLDPT

-60 QGLRT
+60 ELLT
-65 AIQETEEKLKTERAA
+65 NSIKSTEEKLKTERAA

-102 EIIDNEQKLKSLQSE
+102 EIIDNEQKLKGLQKE
-117 LKSFGSVGAQQIKA
+117 LKNFGSVGAQQIKA

-191 ATAEDFEN
+191 ASAEEFES

-230 DAQQSMDALGGV
+230 DAQESMDGLGGV
-242 LDLAAAGATDL
+242 LDLAAAGATEL
-253 GLASDIVTDGM
+253 GIASDIVTDGM
-264 TAFGMAADEA
+264 TAFKMEASEA
-274 GHFSNV
+274 GRFANV

-289 TNIEMLGESFKYAA
+289 TNIEMLGESFKYVA
-303 PVAGAMGY
+303 PVAGTLGY
-311 SVEDVSVAL
+311 SVEDVTLAL

-339 LFTNMANPTDTMASA
+339 LLSNMASPTDTMAAA
-354 METLGVRLDDGA
+354 MDTLGVSLDDGA

-378 LRAGFGELKI
+378 LRAGFGTLKI
-388 PQEELTAGIQELEQA
+388 PQEELTASLAELEAQMDA
-403 LEDGTMSEKEYDEA
+403 GTITEKEYDEA
-417 VLALTDRAYG
+417 VMALTERAYG
-427 AEGALKAQAAAQ
+427 AEGALKAQAAAE
-439 LAGSRGMAAL
+439 LAGARGMAGL
-449 LSIVNTSAEDYDALR
+449 LAIVNTAPEDYDALKSS
-464 TAIDNADAAFVRH
+464 IDNANAAYVRH
-477 GDELMTI
+477 GDQIMTI
-484 QDAYDKFGDA
+484 QEAYDQFGDA
-494 IYTNSDEFEILGSAA
+494 IYNSDEFEILGAAA
-509 GIAQTQMD
+509 GMAEKQLD
-517 NLAGTWTQFTSKLGT
+517 NLAGSWTLFTSKLGT

-568 QIVKIAGI
+568 QIIKIAGI

-600 GGTIVSG
+600 GGSIVSG
-607 FGTVAGFF
+607 FGAVAGFF

-629 ITGTMIPAI
+629 ITGTMIPSI
-638 TGLIAT
+638 TGLIAS

-652 APFIAVGAAI
+652 APFIAVAAAI
-662 VGAGVLVYKNWDTI
+662 TGAGMLIYRNWDTI
-676 KQKAGELKD
+676 KQKAGELKE

-734 IKTAMQGYQKTWEIG
+734 LKTAMQGYQKTWEIG
-749 FNALDKLSGGKLST
+749 FNALDKISGGKLTT
-763 IASNI
+763 ITSNI
-768 KSKVDENG
+768 KAKVDENG
-776 GGIGGIIKT
+776 GGIGGVIKT
-785 SMQGYEKVWETGFSA
+785 AMQGYEKTWEIGFNA
-800 MDKLS
+800 LDKIS
-805 GGKLSDI
+805 GGKLTDI
-812 VEGFRDKLD
+812 VDGFRDKLD
-821 SAKKIV
+821 SAKEIV
-827 SDAIEKIKGFFNF
+827 SNAIDKIKGFFDF
-840 SWELPKLKLP
+840 KWELPKLKMP
-850 HFSISGGF
+850 HFSISGKF
-858 SLNPPSIPKISVD
+858 SLNPPSMPKISVD

-927 KKVDTLTATVA
+927 RKVDALTATVA

-952 DKGALVGQ
+952 DKNALVGR
-960 ITPDINRRLGLAR
+960 ITPDINKRLGLAR

>member
-1 MAYKRIEGITIE
+1 MAFKRIEGITIE
-13 IDGNVEPLNK
+13 IDGNVQPLTK
-23 ALQGVNKSIKD
+23 ALQGANKSIKD
-34 VSQNLRD
+34 MSVSLKD
-41 VDKLLKLDPT
+41 VNKLLKLDPT

-60 QGLRT
+60 ELLKT
-65 AIQETEEKLKTERAA
+65 SIKETEDKLKTERAA

-102 EIIDNEQKLKSLQSE
+102 EIIDNEQKLKGLQKE
-117 LKSFGSVGAQQIKA
+117 LKNFGSVGVQQIKA
-131 IGAQM
+131 IGAQW

-146 GDSMQAT
+146 GQQMQAT

-166 AGFGAAV
+166 AGFGAAI

-191 ATAEDFEN
+191 ASAEEFEN

-206 WGEKSVFSAKE
+206 YGEKSVFSAKE

-230 DAQQSMDALGGV
+230 DAQESMAGLGGV

-253 GLASDIVTDGM
+253 GIASDIVTDGM
-264 TAFGMAADEA
+264 TAFKMEASEA

-289 TNIEMLGESFKYAA
+289 TNIEMLGESFKGVA
-303 PVAGAMGY
+303 PIAGAMGY
-311 SVEDVSVAL
+311 SVEDVTLAL

-331 TAGTSLRT
+331 TAGTSLKT
-339 LFTNMANPTDTMASA
+339 LLSNMASPTDTMAAA
-354 METLGVRLDDGA
+354 MDTLGVRLDDGA

-378 LRAGFGELKI
+378 LRAGFGTLKI
-388 PQEELTAGIQELEQA
+388 PQEELTASLADLEAQMDA
-403 LEDGTMSEKEYDEA
+403 GTITEKEYDEA
-417 VLALTDRAYG
+417 VLALTERAYG
-427 AEGALKAQAAAQ
+427 AEGALKAQAAAE
-439 LAGSRGMAAL
+439 LAGARGMAGL
-449 LSIVNTSAEDYDALR
+449 LAIVNTAPEDYDALKSS
-464 TAIDNADAAFVRH
+464 IDNANAAYVRH
-477 GDELMTI
+477 GDQIMTI
-484 QDAYDKFGDA
+484 QEAYDQFGDA
-494 IYTNSDEFEILGSAA
+494 IYNSDEFEILGAAA
-509 GIAQTQMD
+509 GMAEKQMD
-517 NLAGTWTQFTSKLGT
+517 NLAGSWTLFTSKLGT

-568 QIVKIAGI
+568 QIIKIAGI

-600 GGTIVSG
+600 GGSIVSG
-607 FGTVAGFF
+607 YGAVAGFF
-615 SATLI
+615 TATLI
-620 PALSGLPAL
+620 PALKGLPAL
-629 ITGTMIPAI
+629 ITGKMIPAV
-638 TGLIAT
+638 TGMIASA
-644 VAPILAAA
+644 APILSAA

-662 VGAGVLVYKNWDTI
+662 VGAGILVYKNWDTI
-676 KQKAGELKD
+676 KEKAGELKE
-685 KVTQKWSEF
+685 KVSQKWNEI
-694 KENTTKKWEEMRQ
+694 KTKTTETWNNIKTKTTEAWGAVKK
-707 KTSEKWEAMK
+707 
-717 KGISD
+717 
-722 KVAENGGGIGGV
+722 KVEENGGGIRGFL
-734 IKTAMQGYQKTWEIG
+734 KTATDGYVAMWRVSFTQI
-749 FNALDKLSGGKLST
+749 DKLTDGKLSAVVST
-763 IASNI
+763 VKA
-768 KSKVDENG
+768 KVEENG

-785 SMQGYEKVWETGFSA
+785 AVQGYEKTWEIGFNA
-800 MDKLS
+800 IDRMTN
-805 GGKLSDI
+805 GKLSDI
-812 VEGFRDKLD
+812 VDGFRDKLD
-821 SAKKIV
+821 SAKRIV
-827 SDAIEKIKGFFNF
+827 SDAIDKIKGFFDF
-840 SWELPKLKLP
+840 SWELPKLKMP
-850 HFSISGGF
+850 HFSISGEF
-858 SLNPPSIPKISVD
+858 SLMPPSIPHINVD

-927 KKVDTLTATVA
+927 RKVDALTATVA

-952 DKGALVGQ
+952 DKNALVGR
-960 ITPDINRRLGLAR
+960 ITPDINKRLGLAR

>member
-13 IDGNVEPLNK
+13 IDGNVQPLTK
-23 ALQGVNKSIKD
+23 ALQGANKSIKD
-34 VSQNLRD
+34 MSVSLND
-41 VDKLLKLDPT
+41 VNKLLKLDPT

-60 QGLRT
+60 ELLKT
-65 AIQETEEKLKTERAA
+65 SIKETEDKLKTERAA

-102 EIIDNEQKLKSLQSE
+102 EIIDNEQKLKGLQKE

-131 IGAQM
+131 IGAKM

-166 AGFGAAV
+166 AGFGAAI

-191 ATAEDFEN
+191 ATEEEFES

-230 DAQQSMDALGGV
+230 DAQDSMDALGGV

-253 GLASDIVTDGM
+253 GIASDIVTDGM
-264 TAFGMAADEA
+264 TAFGMSANEA
-274 GHFSNV
+274 GRFSNV

-289 TNIEMLGESFKYAA
+289 TNIEMLGESFKYVA
-303 PVAGAMGY
+303 PVAGTLGY
-311 SVEDVSVAL
+311 SVEDVTLAL

-339 LFTNMANPTDTMASA
+339 LLSNMASPTDTMAAA
-354 METLGVRLDDGA
+354 MDTLGVSLDDGA

-378 LRAGFGELKI
+378 LRAGFGTLKI
-388 PQEELTAGIQELEQA
+388 PQEELTASLVELEAQMDA
-403 LEDGTMSEKEYDEA
+403 GTITEKEYDEA
-417 VLALTDRAYG
+417 VLALTERAYG
-427 AEGALKAQAAAQ
+427 AEGALKAQAAAE
-439 LAGSRGMAAL
+439 LAGARGMAGL
-449 LSIVNTSAEDYDALR
+449 LAIVNTAPEDYDALKSS
-464 TAIDNADAAFVRH
+464 IDNANAAYVRH
-477 GDELMTI
+477 GDQIMNI
-484 QDAYDKFGDA
+484 QEAYDQFGDA
-494 IYTNSDEFEILGSAA
+494 IYNSDEFEILGAAA
-509 GIAQTQMD
+509 GMAEKQMD
-517 NLAGTWTQFTSKLGT
+517 NLAGSWTQFTSKLGT

-541 KGELQ
+541 KGELS

-568 QIVKIAGI
+568 QIIKIAGI

-600 GGTIVSG
+600 GGSIVSG
-607 FGTVAGFF
+607 YGAVAGFF
-615 SATLI
+615 TATLI
-620 PALSGLPAL
+620 PALKGLPAL
-629 ITGTMIPAI
+629 ITGKMIPAV
-638 TGLIAT
+638 TGMIASA
-644 VAPILAAA
+644 APVLSAA

-662 VGAGVLVYKNWDTI
+662 VGAGILVYKNWDTI
-676 KQKAGELKD
+676 KEKAGELKE
-685 KVTQKWSEF
+685 KVSQKWNEI
-694 KENTTKKWEEMRQ
+694 KNETT
-707 KTSEKWEAMK
+707 EKWNNIKTKTTEVWGAVK
-717 KGISD
+717 K
-722 KVAENGGGIGGV
+722 KVEENGGGIRGFL
-734 IKTAMQGYQKTWEIG
+734 KTATDGYVAMWRVSFTQI
-749 FNALDKLSGGKLST
+749 DKLTDGKLSAVVST
-763 IASNI
+763 VKA
-768 KSKVDENG
+768 KVEENG

-785 SMQGYEKVWETGFSA
+785 AVQGYEKTWEIGFNA
-800 MDKLS
+800 IDRMTN
-805 GGKLSDI
+805 GKLSDI
-812 VEGFRDKLD
+812 VDGFRDKLD
-821 SAKKIV
+821 SAKRIV
-827 SDAIEKIKGFFNF
+827 SDAIDKIKGFFDF
-840 SWELPKLKLP
+840 SWELPKLKMP
-850 HFSISGGF
+850 HFSISGEF
-858 SLNPPSIPKISVD
+858 SLMPPSIPHISVD
-871 WYKKAYNNGVMF
+871 WYRKAYNNGVMF

-927 KKVDTLTATVA
+927 RKVDALTATVA
-938 EYLPIIAQGGNVYL
+938 KYLPIIAQGGNVYL
-952 DKGALVGQ
+952 DKNALVGR

>member
-1 MAYKRIEGITIE
+1 MAYKRIAGITIE
-13 IDGNVEPLNK
+13 IDGNVQPLTK
-23 ALQGVNKSIKD
+23 ALESVNRSL
-34 VSQNLRD
+34 SGTSSRLRD
-41 VDKLLKLDPT
+41 VNKLLKLDPT

-60 QGLRT
+60 ELLT
-65 AIQETEEKLKTERAA
+65 NSIKSTEEKLKTERAA

-102 EIIDNEQKLKSLQSE
+102 EIIDNEQKLKGLQKE
-117 LKSFGSVGAQQIKA
+117 LKNFGSVGVQQIKA

-136 KELGASIKSV
+136 KELGASFKSV
-146 GDSMQAT
+146 GDQMQAI
-153 GRSMTM
+153 GRNMTM

-166 AGFGAAV
+166 AGFGAAI

-191 ATAEDFEN
+191 ASAEEFEN

-206 WGEKSVFSAKE
+206 YGEKSVFSAKE

-230 DAQQSMDALGGV
+230 DAQDSMDALGGV

-253 GLASDIVTDGM
+253 GIASDIVTDGM
-264 TAFGMAADEA
+264 TAFKMEASEA

-289 TNIEMLGESFKYAA
+289 TNIEMLGESFEKVA
-303 PVAGAMGY
+303 PVAGTMGY
-311 SVEDVSVAL
+311 SVEDVTLAL

-331 TAGTSLRT
+331 IAGTSLNR
-339 LFTNMANPTDTMASA
+339 LLSNMANPTDTMAAA
-354 METLGVRLDDGA
+354 MDTLGVRLDDGA

-378 LRAGFGELKI
+378 LRAGFGTLKI
-388 PQEELTAGIQELEQA
+388 PQEELTASLADLEAQMDA
-403 LEDGTMSEKEYDEA
+403 GTITEKEYDEA
-417 VLALTDRAYG
+417 VMALTERAYG

-439 LAGSRGMAAL
+439 LGGTRAMAGL
-449 LSIVNTSAEDYDALR
+449 LAIVNTAPEDYDALKS
-464 TAIDNADAAFVRH
+464 AIDNANAAYVRH
-477 GDELMTI
+477 GDELLTI
-484 QDAYDKFGDA
+484 QEAYDQFGDA
-494 IYTNSDEFEILGSAA
+494 IYNSDEFEILGAAA
-509 GIAQTQMD
+509 GMAEKQLD
-517 NLAGTWTQFTSKLGT
+517 NLAGSWTQFTSKLGT

-541 KGELQ
+541 KGELS

-568 QIVKIAGI
+568 QIIKIAGI

-600 GGTIVSG
+600 GGSIVSG
-607 FGTVAGFF
+607 YGAVAGFF
-615 SATLI
+615 TATLI
-620 PALSGLPAL
+620 PALKGLPVL
-629 ITGTMIPAI
+629 ITGKMIPAV
-638 TGLIAT
+638 TGLIAS
-644 VAPILAAA
+644 VAPILSAA
-652 APFIAVGAAI
+652 APFILVGAAI
-662 VGAGVLVYKNWDTI
+662 VGVGVLVYKNWDTI
-676 KQKAGELKD
+676 KEKAGELKE
-685 KVTQKWSEF
+685 KVSQKWNEI
-694 KENTTKKWEEMRQ
+694 KTKTTETWNNIKTKTTEAWGAVKK
-707 KTSEKWEAMK
+707 
-717 KGISD
+717 
-722 KVAENGGGIGGV
+722 KVEENGGGIRGFL
-734 IKTAMQGYQKTWEIG
+734 KTATDGYVAMWRVSFTQI
-749 FNALDKLSGGKLST
+749 DKLTDGKLSAVVST
-763 IASNI
+763 VKA
-768 KSKVDENG
+768 KVEENG

-785 SMQGYEKVWETGFSA
+785 AVQGYEKTWEIGFNA
-800 MDKLS
+800 IDRMTN
-805 GGKLSDI
+805 GKLSDI
-812 VEGFRDKLD
+812 VDGFRDKLD
-821 SAKKIV
+821 SAKRIV
-827 SDAIEKIKGFFNF
+827 SDAIDKIKGFFDF
-840 SWELPKLKLP
+840 SWELPKLKMP
-850 HFSISGGF
+850 HFSISGEF
-858 SLNPPSIPKISVD
+858 SLMPPSIPHINVD

-927 KKVDTLTATVA
+927 RKVDALTATVA

-952 DKGALVGQ
+952 DKNALVGR